1 MKRRILAAL
10 LALLMM
16 LALLPAQSLA
26 ADTGFQTEAVPDA
39 DYDGIPDEFDPA
51 PNENSFSGNYKSG
64 DFNASIAYTMDYRE
78 FFEDNT
84 VYNKNIAGCST
95 WASQFTYENEDN
107 GTVYTPSVP
116 LRDADG
122 SSISKIYHVDQLMR
136 AHGMENVID
145 YKVNEG
151 YFDQDISMSAY
162 SDDDIAEAFYGH
174 HKVSWQGQTIEV
186 IAVFVRGTNK
196 SVQEWS
202 SNFNVGNLARFGQ
215 EYDAAEGK
223 LRFPNGDWTRK
234 SNHRGFDVTANR
246 FRKALKDYMGKF
258 VDPEA
263 TPVFWLSGH
272 SRGGSITNIMASDL
286 VDQGEKVFAYTF
298 ASPNTTANTEAS
310 AVRYDCIFNLV
321 NGDDFVP
328 RLPMPEWGFTRYG
341 RTATL
346 FASTAS
352 SAQRSALLGNTSYN
366 YKSDSDL
373 KDLCGKF
380 VKMTVNNAGGNDGWR
395 DVNVYHCGHQH
406 ADEQS
411 GEYRTGCIRTR
422 QWSELIGWGESMFTG
437 WSQRVQRYAYWSS
450 ADNGICET
458 PAYAMQVLAELMGN
472 LSLSGGWDYLTTNKL
487 ADRYDFGKTSL
498 INYATGIIDPHY
510 MENYYLIQK
519 LIEAQNDPDAAYTN
533 EASLYTDDQHRPV
546 HEHSYT
552 VHPYDD
558 HQPSCTEPGLGW
570 KECKCSEINAD
581 WYDDVVRD
589 VEIPALGHDL
599 HCEYLGAGTHAVH
612 CSRCETGFPNEPC
625 IYENNVC
632 IACGHVKAASR
643 LVTVYVVDELDGQS
657 LYAWAWGDAG
667 NLDAAWPGH
676 ALTAI
681 GNDKN
686 GHPFYSIELD
696 LADYDKLILN
706 RNGQPQTGELD
717 IAAAAGQN
725 DYVIYYIYGVS
736 GNDLSSSQGT
746 DIWPAPGT
754 VTEPSCT
761 ECGYTVYTGMFTGE
775 IQKTDETAPLGH
787 LPGEPVQENYVES
800 GVDADGGYDTVVYCQ
815 RCSAELSREH
825 TVLPAYG
832 LGDPIP
838 DETIKIY
845 PSITIGI
852 AFYMNFSVR
861 KDAVDQY
868 DHWYIEVSKLNA
880 DGTVSK
886 TTRFGEG
893 QEGAVEDGMI
903 YNVRYNDISAKEM
916 GVRFRVT
923 VHAFEANGQEH
934 YSSTLVG
941 GAEENTVRDY
951 LITELLKED
960 NEDAVRTLA
969 ADLLNYGAAAQK
981 YFQYDDENLVN
992 MNLSD
997 IAQTAMTQF
1006 ATADEAPANLKNSA
1020 NGPNVYGSVSV
1031 KNRVILGLAVRNIG
1045 TAEHVQIRI
1054 KRQDGTVKDTIDAER
1069 RGEVWTA
1076 YYDSLEA
1083 EDMRVAYD
1091 FIALADEIE
1100 TGTAL
1105 TWSVEGYVYAARQ
1118 NEDTTE
1124 VELALYNALLIYTD
1138 SAQRAMTNNSRE
1150 SS

>member
-1 MKRRILAAL
+1 
-10 LALLMM
+10 
-16 LALLPAQSLA
+16 
-26 ADTGFQTEAVPDA
+26 
-39 DYDGIPDEFDPA
+39 
-51 PNENSFSGNYKSG
+51 
-64 DFNASIAYTMDYRE
+64 
-78 FFEDNT
+78 
-84 VYNKNIAGCST
+84 
-95 WASQFTYENEDN
+95 
-107 GTVYTPSVP
+107 
-116 LRDADG
+116 
-122 SSISKIYHVDQLMR
+122 
-136 AHGMENVID
+136 ME
-145 YKVNEG
+145 
-151 YFDQDISMSAY
+151 
-162 SDDDIAEAFYGH
+162 
-174 HKVSWQGQTIEV
+174 
-186 IAVFVRGTNK
+186 
-196 SVQEWS
+196 
-202 SNFNVGNLARFGQ
+202 
-215 EYDAAEGK
+215 
-223 LRFPNGDWTRK
+223 P
-234 SNHRGFDVTANR
+234 
-246 FRKALKDYMGKF
+246 
-258 VDPEA
+258 
-263 TPVFWLSGH
+263 
-272 SRGGSITNIMASDL
+272 
-286 VDQGEKVFAYTF
+286 
-298 ASPNTTANTEAS
+298 
-310 AVRYDCIFNLV
+310 
-321 NGDDFVP
+321 
-328 RLPMPEWGFTRYG
+328 
-341 RTATL
+341 
-346 FASTAS
+346 
-352 SAQRSALLGNTSYN
+352 
-366 YKSDSDL
+366 
-373 KDLCGKF
+373 
-380 VKMTVNNAGGNDGWR
+380 
-395 DVNVYHCGHQH
+395 
-406 ADEQS
+406 
-411 GEYRTGCIRTR
+411 
-422 QWSELIGWGESMFTG
+422 
-437 WSQRVQRYAYWSS
+437 
-450 ADNGICET
+450 
-458 PAYAMQVLAELMGN
+458 
-472 LSLSGGWDYLTTNKL
+472 
-487 ADRYDFGKTSL
+487 
-498 INYATGIIDPHY
+498 
-510 MENYYLIQK
+510 
-519 LIEAQNDPDAAYTN
+519 
-533 EASLYTDDQHRPV
+533 
-546 HEHSYT
+546 
-552 VHPYDD
+552 
-558 HQPSCTEPGLGW
+558 
-570 KECKCSEINAD
+570 
-581 WYDDVVRD
+581 
-589 VEIPALGHDL
+589 
-599 HCEYLGAGTHAVH
+599 
-612 CSRCETGFPNEPC
+612 
-625 IYENNVC
+625 
-632 IACGHVKAASR
+632 
-643 LVTVYVVDELDGQS
+643 
-657 LYAWAWGDAG
+657 
-667 NLDAAWPGH
+667 
-676 ALTAI
+676 
-681 GNDKN
+681 
-686 GHPFYSIELD
+686 
-696 LADYDKLILN
+696 
-706 RNGQPQTGELD
+706 
-717 IAAAAGQN
+717 
-725 DYVIYYIYGVS
+725 
-736 GNDLSSSQGT
+736 
-746 DIWPAPGT
+746 
-754 VTEPSCT
+754 
-761 ECGYTVYTGMFTGE
+761 
-775 IQKTDETAPLGH
+775 
-787 LPGEPVQENYVES
+787 

-1006 ATADEAPANLKNSA
+1006 ATADEAPASLKNSA

-1138 SAQRAMTNNSRE
+1138 SAQRAMTNNSGE